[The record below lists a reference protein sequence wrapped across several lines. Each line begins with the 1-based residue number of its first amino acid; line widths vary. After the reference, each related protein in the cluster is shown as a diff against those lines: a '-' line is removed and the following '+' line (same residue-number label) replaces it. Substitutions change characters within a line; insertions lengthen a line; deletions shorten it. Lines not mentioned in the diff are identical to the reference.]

1 LASQQDAALKLGR
14 IQKINQDWCQ
24 RINRGVTEF
33 EGAYLSHCKVIGAT
47 CIGVASKGD
56 VSDIE
61 FDWVIVDEAGRST
74 YPELVVPLVRGRK
87 IVLVGDHRQLPPI
100 VDKEL
105 TDDLLEEIEVL
116 RKNLETSLFKDMI
129 QPDSGKVTKTQSRL
143 KVQYRM
149 SREIGDLISKCFY
162 DGDLRHA
169 GTVGNINHKQK
180 WINTPVVWF
189 STKKLKRH
197 EENKVGFSFQ
207 NMVEAEITKS
217 ILDKLEV
224 DLASQNITRSVGII
238 AGYMGQKRLFRQ
250 QIGRDF
256 SLWPHM
262 RIEINTVDA
271 YQGQEKDYIIY
282 SVVRSNA
289 QHKIGFLQD
298 ERRLNLA
305 LSRAR
310 ELLIIIGDPETVEF
324 ANTGGRDNP
333 FFRVLKHIHENVSDC
348 SFREYEL

>member
-1 LASQQDAALKLGR
+1 
-14 IQKINQDWCQ
+14 
-24 RINRGVTEF
+24 
-33 EGAYLSHCKVIGAT
+33 
-47 CIGVASKGD
+47 
-56 VSDIE
+56 
-61 FDWVIVDEAGRST
+61 
-74 YPELVVPLVRGRK
+74 
-87 IVLVGDHRQLPPI
+87 
-100 VDKEL
+100 
-105 TDDLLEEIEVL
+105 
-116 RKNLETSLFKDMI
+116 MI

-298 ERRLNLA
+298 ERRLNVA

-324 ANTGGRDNP
+324 ARA
-333 FFRVLKHIHENVSDC
+333 
-348 SFREYEL
+348 